1 MRALLRSLVPLR
13 RTALRGPYAVR
24 RRVVARAS
32 AASASATLSLTASTF
47 AALALALPRADD
59 PLASAADRAP
69 IAGMRFVASRSE
81 LTFAGHESRPHRLE
95 ATYLFPDRARWSLRA
110 IGEDQERAARRM
122 RFRVGDRVFAL
133 EPGKDRSVELAEKD
147 AHQALLQLELR
158 RAALLWP
165 DGFAWT
171 GDGDRRQVALE
182 GVGTLVASFDP
193 QADGD
198 ANRRPIAFASK
209 YADGSP
215 CERYAAVRWSADA
228 RWPLGWE
235 LWLGDRKVWTEQL
248 APPAHR
254 GDLLDVF
261 FVPPDRRVAE
271 AAETG
276 ALRVDHSDLP
286 RRAVRRRA
294 LAQPSADVAA
304 SWAAVAALAGEWRTA
319 LEAAGRADEVAEALE
334 LDDEGR
340 VVAVLARIDEPDAL
354 PEELAGTALADGPAL
369 VQDLPPGVAADA
381 LRLRALRARLPLG
394 ARAGAPELR
403 REGGGAR
410 LVLPLLPA
418 DD

>member
-1 MRALLRSLVPLR
+1 MRALLRSP
-13 RTALRGPYAVR
+13 ALP
-24 RRVVARAS
+24 
-32 AASASATLSLTASTF
+32 AALMTASLF
-47 AALALALPRADD
+47 AAPLFVARADD
-59 PLASAADRAP
+59 PLAGAAERAP
-69 IAGMRFVASRSE
+69 VAGMRFVASRST

-171 GDGDRRQVALE
+171 GEGDRRRVELE
-182 GVGTLVASFDP
+182 GVGALVATFDP
-193 QADGD
+193 RSAGED
-198 ANRRPIAFASK
+198 ARRPIAFAST

-215 CERYAAVRWSADA
+215 CERYAKVRWSAES

-235 LWLGDRKVWTEQL
+235 LWLGERRVWTEEL
-248 APPAHR
+248 ETPAHR

-261 FVPPDRRVAE
+261 FVPPDRRTA
-271 AAETG
+271 APAETG
-276 ALRVDHSDLP
+276 ATRVDHLDLP

-294 LAQPSADVAA
+294 LDAPSTDVAA
-304 SWAAVAALAGEWRTA
+304 AWTDAAALAGEWRRA
-319 LEAAGRADEVAEALE
+319 LAAADRPAEVGEALE
-334 LDDEGR
+334 LDEAGR
-340 VVAVLARIDEPDAL
+340 VVALLARIDEPEAL
-354 PEELAGTALADGPAL
+354 PEELAGTPLSDGPAL
-369 VQDLPPGVAADA
+369 VQDLPPGVAVDA

-394 ARAGAPELR
+394 ARPGAPELR

-410 LVLPLLPA
+410 LVLPLLPSA
-418 DD
+418 D